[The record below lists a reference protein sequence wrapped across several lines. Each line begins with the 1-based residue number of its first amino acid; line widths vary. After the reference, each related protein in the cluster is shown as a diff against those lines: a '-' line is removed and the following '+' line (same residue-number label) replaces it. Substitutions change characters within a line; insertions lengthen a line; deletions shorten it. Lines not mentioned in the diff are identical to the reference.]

1 MQFFSAKKILLLV
14 DTYQRKSAGNAEKSY
29 IQQRLQQLSLG
40 TFKNCISTLS
50 GFIINNIRRILL
62 TIVATFFFIQI
73 FAGAMTVLRKNPPIK
88 HKQYSFNGR
97 LEKISGLP
105 NFSTSVLLYQPLAKT
120 TGDGILRSTLPRV
133 IPIPAEVKPRKN
145 VKLEIS
151 DKRLDAGFRLLH
163 AVCDDGRQRSTIR
176 DRGDLAIAL

>member
-1 MQFFSAKKILLLV
+1 MQLFSAKKILLLV

-105 NFSTSVLLYQPLAKT
+105 NFKHQRFAV
-120 TGDGILRSTLPRV
+120 STLS
-133 IPIPAEVKPRKN
+133 KN
-145 VKLEIS
+145 HRRWNS
-151 DKRLDAGFRLLH
+151 SQLLTTCNPH
-163 AVCDDGRQRSTIR
+163 PC
-176 DRGDLAIAL
+176 